1 MVLKGSRL
9 VWRPDMGI
17 EGFGGWGIW
26 KASDGCEWVGIGLE
40 GILKLF

>member
-17 EGFGGWGIW
+17 EGFGGGY
-26 KASDGCEWVGIGLE
+26 GRPQMGVNGL
-40 GILKLF
+40 G

>member
-17 EGFGGWGIW
+17 EGFGGVG
-26 KASDGCEWVGIGLE
+26 DMEGLRWV
-40 GILKLF
+40 